1 MERIVKN
8 VPGAGRKKGYGIY
21 IKNRFPAKH
30 KGKSRKNDT
39 MKGIVIYPSFF
50 G

>member
-1 MERIVKN
+1 MDT
-8 VPGAGRKKGYGIY
+8 GY
-21 IKNRFPAKH
+21 IKNRFPAKYN
-30 KGKSRKNDT
+30 GKSRKVKAGKNDT